1 MVTWLDAFE
10 TEGWFWIDELFSMTG
25 SMMIIDGS
33 CFTTLL
39 ITWVDG
45 QSR

>member
-10 TEGWFWIDELFSMTG
+10 TEGWFFSMTG
-25 SMMIIDGS
+25 SMMIIDGL